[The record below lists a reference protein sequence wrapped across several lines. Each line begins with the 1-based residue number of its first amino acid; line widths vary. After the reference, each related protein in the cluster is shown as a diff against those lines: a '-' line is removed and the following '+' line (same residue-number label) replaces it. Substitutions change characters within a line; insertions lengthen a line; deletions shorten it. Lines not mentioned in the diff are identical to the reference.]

1 MAGPGTCGIY
11 NAGTV
16 GKKEDYLTLDKEA
29 GVETTLDHAAVA
41 RIPSPFIIFRQA
53 QLCRK
58 SANGAAFFVIGLER
72 GECHGG
78 RGRRVLGCP
87 DNVARTINPFPFQR
101 SLPDRSEIQR
111 ALGLFDSPARYT
123 MGVDHRCPDIGMAQ
137 QCLNSADIVI
147 GLQKMGRETVAKSV

>member
-41 RIPSPFIIFRQA
+41 RIASPFIIFRQA

-78 RGRRVLGCP
+78 RGGRVRLG
-87 DNVARTINPFPFQR
+87 VT
-101 SLPDRSEIQR
+101 L
-111 ALGLFDSPARYT
+111 
-123 MGVDHRCPDIGMAQ
+123 
-137 QCLNSADIVI
+137 
-147 GLQKMGRETVAKSV
+147 